1 MRNLYLTPSR
11 RSLGL
16 MLSLV
21 CGLARLA
28 VAQTN
33 ITGKVISGENNS
45 PLPGVNV
52 TVKGTTTGTTTGGD
66 GTYSLGAPA
75 NSTLVFSFIGFV
87 SEEVAVGNRTAV
99 DVTLNPDIK
108 SLSEV
113 VVIGYGERERKDLTG
128 AISSVK
134 AGEITSTPVVS
145 ADHALQGRVA
155 GVQITNSSGEPN
167 APPVIRIRGVGTTGN
182 NNPLYVIDGVPIAE
196 NQIFNLQEV
205 QNPLALINPADIE
218 SIDVLKDASAAAI
231 YGVRAANGVIII
243 TTKRGKQGKARMTFD
258 AYEGVQQVRRYYD
271 VLETPGYAA
280 LVRETYANRERGQY
294 FRTNPNPGGEGSE
307 AYSLE
312 DVYDPA
318 FAGNLLGVNEDWQR
332 AIINKNAPI
341 RSHNLGISGGSEN
354 ADFSVSGGY
363 FKQESI
369 IKARGLDRFTFNTN
383 INAKA

>member
-145 ADHALQGRVA
+145 ADQALQGRVA